1 MIRHKGAIVDQR
13 QPLNTSRLLIDAAEK
28 ILDMQHGE
36 GHAATHPDEVGEFM
50 MTVALDM
57 WAVQANRLCESLGIT
72 P

>member
-1 MIRHKGAIVDQR
+1 MDQR

-36 GHAATHPDEVGEFM
+36 GYAAMYPDKVGEFIED
-50 MTVALDM
+50 VAM
-57 WAVQANRLCESLGIT
+57 SIWAKQMEKLAESLGIT